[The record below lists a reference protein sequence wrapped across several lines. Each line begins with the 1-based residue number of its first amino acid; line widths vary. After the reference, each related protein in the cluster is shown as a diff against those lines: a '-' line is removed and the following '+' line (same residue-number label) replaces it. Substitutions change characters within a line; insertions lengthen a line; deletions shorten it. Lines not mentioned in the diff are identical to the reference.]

1 MASEPRSGSPSLES
15 NDLWLIPLGLAVGA
29 FGTLV
34 GAGGGFALVPVLL
47 LLYPSKSPETITSM
61 SLFVV
66 FANATSGSLAYAR
79 QKRIDYRSGFWF
91 VAGTFPGAI
100 AGAIVVSYI
109 PRRQFDAMFATVLIV
124 LGTFLILKS
133 TNTLITEPVTGRG
146 VVRRRITDSDGNTF
160 GYSFHLWK
168 GVLISTFVGFM
179 SSLLGIGGGI
189 IHVPVMA
196 TMLHFPVHIAAAT
209 SHFVL
214 AFMAAEGTAVHLAT
228 GGLTWDHSLAQA
240 LLIGAGAIPGAQLGA
255 LLSRRLHGG
264 IIIRALA
271 AALVLVGV
279 RLGIQAITG

>member
-1 MASEPRSGSPSLES
+1 
-15 NDLWLIPLGLAVGA
+15 
-29 FGTLV
+29 
-34 GAGGGFALVPVLL
+34 
-47 LLYPSKSPETITSM
+47 
-61 SLFVV
+61 
-66 FANATSGSLAYAR
+66 
-79 QKRIDYRSGFWF
+79 
-91 VAGTFPGAI
+91 
-100 AGAIVVSYI
+100 
-109 PRRQFDAMFATVLIV
+109 
-124 LGTFLILKS
+124 ILKS

-214 AFMAAEGTAVHLAT
+214 AFMAAEGTAVHFAT

-255 LLSRRLHGG
+255 LFSRRLQGG

-279 RLGIQAITG
+279 RLGIQAITA